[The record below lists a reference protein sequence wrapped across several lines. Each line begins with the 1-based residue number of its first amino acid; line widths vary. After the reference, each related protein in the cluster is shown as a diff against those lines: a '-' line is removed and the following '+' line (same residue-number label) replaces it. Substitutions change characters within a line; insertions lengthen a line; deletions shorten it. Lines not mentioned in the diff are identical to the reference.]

1 MMIEGTEH
9 GIESERGS
17 GRGGRY
23 GGCRRCREGS
33 ACLTGRTRASPVVK
47 AYQVTHKIRTKI
59 VVAYRMAKFL
69 PDSPVG

>member
-33 ACLTGRTRASPVVK
+33 ACLTGRTRASLVAE
-47 AYQVTHKIRTKI
+47 AYQVTLKIRTKN
-59 VVAYRMAKFL
+59 VVTYRRTKFL